1 MFIEFHDVIPM
12 LVSISIIL
20 TVLCSFSLI
29 RAARWRLAK
38 CVSITKSF
46 GVRGMREP
54 VHIQHWIARKVK
66 RREGPEDDSDHPPLA
81 FNMTLHEKRGGKSWG
96 NHLYS
101 LSFNV
106 TAQF

>member
-38 CVSITKSF
+38 SVSFTKPS
-46 GVRGMREP
+46 GMRET
-54 VHIQHWIARKVK
+54 VHIQHWIARNVK
-66 RREGPEDDSDHPPLA
+66 RREGPEDDSDHTPLA
-81 FNMTLHEKRGGKSWG
+81 FNITLYEKRGGKSWE

-101 LSFNV
+101 PLFND
-106 TAQF
+106 TAHF